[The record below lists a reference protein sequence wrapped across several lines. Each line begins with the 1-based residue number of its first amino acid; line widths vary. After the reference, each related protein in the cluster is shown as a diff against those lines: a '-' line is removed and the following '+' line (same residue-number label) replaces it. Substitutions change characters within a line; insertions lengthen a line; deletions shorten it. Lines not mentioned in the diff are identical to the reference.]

1 MRPCPALRALA
12 AAPMTHM
19 PSTPSPHPHH
29 PFHLYSSAFP
39 LRDPF
44 HADLFSSA
52 ASFHQRLQLPPNPH
66 TYHEINARKRRSR
79 SSCRLPLSIPS
90 SAHQPFAKKK
100 GSSISLKLDHPILAL
115 HCFPSQSPPLHSV
128 TSFQDFIPTKKDGR
142 TRLRPPPLHCSGL
155 FFALRMSIT
164 ASTGVL
170 VPPTNGL
177 FSAVRAVTHARGLT
191 CLPPVQPPVGCSSD
205 VTQHSKASA

>member
-1 MRPCPALRALA
+1 MLISFPQPRPFI
-12 AAPMTHM
+12 
-19 PSTPSPHPHH
+19 SG
-29 PFHLYSSAFP
+29 YSSRP
-39 LRDPF
+39 THTPITKSM
-44 HADLFSSA
+44 HANGGAGLLAVFLCQ
-52 ASFHQRLQLPPNPH
+52 FRHPP
-66 TYHEINARKRRSR
+66 IS
-79 SSCRLPLSIPS
+79 LS
-90 SAHQPFAKKK
+90 QKKK

-177 FSAVRAVTHARGLT
+177 FSAVRAVTHARRLT